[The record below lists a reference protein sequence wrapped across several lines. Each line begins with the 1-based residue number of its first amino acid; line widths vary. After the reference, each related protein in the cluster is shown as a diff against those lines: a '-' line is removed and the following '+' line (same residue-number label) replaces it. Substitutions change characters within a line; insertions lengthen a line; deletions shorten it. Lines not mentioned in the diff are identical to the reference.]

1 MTEGRAPRARTH
13 LHASLACATSARVD
27 DPRTR
32 ANAAMTRYACG
43 DDSAFSELYTLLAP
57 QLFRL
62 CIHLVGRVD
71 AEELLQEVF
80 LKMHRARASFT
91 PGASV
96 SAWCYAIART
106 TCVDR
111 ARRKQRRPES
121 AMEREQLEA
130 QVDPG
135 ASCPESTSAGRAL
148 EGVLHTRLAGLS
160 DTLRRAYMLVKVEG
174 LSCAEAADLLGT
186 SPSAVKQR
194 IHRVSDELKLGMSEA
209 GW

>member
-1 MTEGRAPRARTH
+1 MESVACLPMTDGRAPRARTYI
-13 LHASLACATSARVD
+13 D
-27 DPRTR
+27 DPRAR
-32 ANAAMTRYACG
+32 ANLAMTRYACG
-43 DDSAFSELYTLLAP
+43 DDSAFSELYSLLSP

-80 LKMHRARASFT
+80 LKMHRARSSFT

-111 ARRKQRRPES
+111 VRRKQRRPES
-121 AMEREQLEA
+121 AMEKEQLEA

-135 ASCPESTSAGRAL
+135 ASCPESASAGRAL
-148 EGVLHTRLAGLS
+148 EDVLHTRLAGLS
-160 DTLRRAYMLVKVEG
+160 DTLRSAYMLVKVEG
-174 LSCAEAADLLGT
+174 MSCAEAAGLLGT

-194 IHRVSDELKLGMSEA
+194 IHRVSDELRLGMSEA

>member
-1 MTEGRAPRARTH
+1 VESVLCLPMSCYGAPRARPA
-13 LHASLACATSARVD
+13 LD
-27 DPRTR
+27 DPRAR
-32 ANAAMTRYACG
+32 ANAAMTRYASG
-43 DDSAFSELYTLLAP
+43 DDSAFRALYTLLSP

-96 SAWCYAIART
+96 SAWCYTIART
-106 TCVDR
+106 SCVDR
-111 ARRKQRRPES
+111 VRRKQRRPES

-130 QVDPG
+130 QVDLG
-135 ASCPESTSAGRAL
+135 ASCPESVSAGRAL
-148 EGVLHTRLAGLS
+148 EDVLHTRLAGLS
-160 DTLRRAYMLVKVEG
+160 DTLRSAYMLVKIDG
-174 LSCAEAADLLGT
+174 LSCAQAADVLGT
-186 SPSAVKQR
+186 SASAVKQR
-194 IHRVSDELKLGMSEA
+194 IHRVSDELKLGMVEA